1 MAEEVAEAA
10 PSRAEADVP
19 PGLRVL
25 VADSAEGDRFSV
37 AAMLRRIAPGVE
49 ILEAPNGAVAER
61 FLRERNVDIGFIDR
75 RLPGFD
81 GREVQ
86 NWSSTSGHKS
96 MFVLVSDRLVP
107 NGPRSRP

>member
-1 MAEEVAEAA
+1 MADEAA
-10 PSRAEADVP
+10 DTAPPRQEAPHLPS
-19 PGLRVL
+19 GLRVL
-25 VADSAEGDRFSV
+25 VADSAEGDRFSL

-49 ILEAPNGAVAER
+49 VLEAPNGAVAER
-61 FLRERNVDIGFIDR
+61 VLRDRNVDIGCIDR

-96 MFVLVSDRLVP
+96 MFVLVSDR
-107 NGPRSRP
+107 